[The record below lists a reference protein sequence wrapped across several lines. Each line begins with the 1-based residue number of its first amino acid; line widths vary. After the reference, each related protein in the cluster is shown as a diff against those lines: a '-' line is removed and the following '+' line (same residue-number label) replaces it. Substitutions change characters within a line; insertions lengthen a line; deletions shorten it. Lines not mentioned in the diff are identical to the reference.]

1 MAQPL
6 RFLALT
12 QPATDPE
19 MWAQV
24 LRENDFDP
32 IGTHLH
38 TEADFL
44 AALQCDP
51 PPELLLFEDHPPTLP
66 AGRVLQIL
74 AEQHLEI
81 PSLLIVSLEADRA
94 WLNHFQPPPTN
105 IIFTDRLWR
114 LGSAVRQALNEQRL
128 RREHQQLEATLRA
141 SEARFRSLIENSLD
155 SVSLLDAAGRII
167 YTSPANQRLLGYAAT
182 EFVGRS
188 AFQFVH
194 PAEAAQAR
202 AILEQALQ
210 APGQLIPAHVRLR
223 HKDGNWRWVDGT
235 VMNLLSDPTVQAIVV
250 NYQDVTEHHVTNLA
264 LQENKTRLQLL
275 NGILI
280 GTASG
285 QSVDLIIERTLRR
298 MARAFPA
305 LRVVYSTLDGAGMF
319 TVVNSLEPSPH
330 PNLKGQALSL
340 LNVPEY
346 LSALR
351 QRELVAIEDVTRDK
365 KYAPLVAAFANGHT
379 RAALNVPLQH
389 SEQLVGVLSLNAFEP
404 HEWSDHEATTL
415 TEIADYL
422 SITLQEARTQAE
434 RRQAEAQLQRRA
446 QELTALSH
454 MGQVVVASLDVDEV
468 LRQVIGEVS
477 YLLGAEGLAVELL
490 SEDRAELVFAAVG
503 GANAT
508 DLANLRVPSHSGVA
522 GEVVR
527 TGQAKLVQ
535 DSQQAAAPEVVQHI
549 SGYNPK
555 SIVGAPLRLHGE
567 TIGAMVAIHFQAN
580 AFTPNDLQLLEAA
593 ADWACI
599 AIGNA
604 RLFSETAEALAREK
618 RLYAVVRAVSSA
630 LDLTTTLH
638 NVVRLACEL
647 VGAQAGALALIEPSG
662 ETLKFSY
669 LYHLP
674 ETLADQRVPR
684 GQGVGWTIIEDN
696 QAVLLSNYAQ
706 HPKARADWVAAGVH
720 AFLGVPVVVGEDRL
734 GVLGLFHLNPDSQ
747 FSARDLE
754 LAEAVGRQA
763 GIAIQNARLFETER
777 RRVAALTALNKTS
790 LDLSAE
796 LDLNTLLRTVV
807 ERAARLLNAA
817 LGGLYLLL
825 PDKQTLEMVV
835 SLSGKHAGTRLQVG
849 EGLAGQVAQSGEPL
863 MVGDYSAWAG
873 HLSRYDLP
881 LHSLLGAPIKWQAE
895 GILGVLVI
903 GDERP
908 HQFDAEALE
917 IARLFAD
924 QAAVAIVNMR
934 QHASLRRR
942 LQESEAMAA
951 ISRALN
957 ETLDVERTLL
967 MIVDAARRIIPQVE
981 QAVIHLLEEDQ
992 QALRPAAVS
1001 GAETRGSKRGRRDI
1015 TMRPGSGV
1023 AGQVMAEG
1031 IVINVSDTLTDPRY
1045 LPLGQ
1050 GTQMRSLLVAPVQS
1064 GQRRLGT
1071 ISVQSTTPH
1080 AFSAD
1085 DEWLLATL
1093 GVQAALAIENA
1104 RLFEIERRRAE
1115 EAEALQH
1122 VTESLI
1128 SRVNLREMLS
1138 AVIEAI
1144 TTIANYK
1151 YVSIFLLEDG
1161 QLVAQAYK
1169 GYSQPLPILSLTQ
1182 GISGRVART
1191 GQPVFAPDVR
1201 RDPDYV
1207 EAVSTI
1213 RSLIGVPLIH
1223 TSQTLGVL
1231 VVESDAERG
1240 LDVSDLNWL
1249 TNVGRQLSVAI
1260 QNTHL
1265 VADLEKALLQEK
1277 AARAQLVQT
1286 EKLAAMGRLVASV
1299 AHELNNPLQAIQN
1312 ALYLVKQESG
1322 LSGQAREDLQVAL
1335 TEADRMAELIS
1346 RLRDTYRP
1354 ATREDF
1360 QPESLNLLIE
1370 DVRRLITTHLRHNQ
1384 VACEVMT
1391 DPRLPPMRGLRDQL
1405 KQALLNLC
1413 LNAVEAM
1420 PGGGRLTIRTSVQP
1434 SAQSLLLTIADT
1446 GGGISPE
1453 ALPNIFDPF
1462 FTTKESGTGLGLAI
1476 THDIIRRHGGHI
1488 EVQSELG
1495 QGTTFRVW
1503 FPVEQN
1509 A

>member
-1 MAQPL
+1 MPQPL
-6 RFLALT
+6 RVLALAD
-12 QPATDPE
+12 PLTDPDS
-19 MWAQV
+19 WARV
-24 LRENDFDP
+24 LRESDFDP
-32 IGTHLH
+32 IKDRVH
-38 TEADFL
+38 TEADYV
-44 AALQCDP
+44 AALRRDP
-51 PPELLLFEDHPPTLP
+51 PPDLILVEDNPPELP
-66 AGRVLQIL
+66 ALRALQVLVD
-74 AEQHLEI
+74 HKLEI
-81 PSLLIVSLEADRA
+81 PIILLTPPEAVEET
-94 WLNHFQPPPTN
+94 LNYFQHGASN
-105 IIFTDRLWR
+105 VIFTDRLWR
-114 LGSAVRQALNEQRL
+114 LGPAVRRALNEQQLRL
-128 RREHQQLEATLRA
+128 ERRSIEATLSA
-141 SEARFRSLIENSLD
+141 NEARFRSLIENSFD
-155 SVSLLDAAGRII
+155 SVLLLDATGVVT
-167 YTSPANQRLLGYAAT
+167 YTSPANQRILGYPAA

-188 AFQFVH
+188 AFEFVH
-194 PAEAAQAR
+194 PEDVAQAR
-202 AILEQALQ
+202 AGLEQAFQ
-210 APGQLIPAHVRLR
+210 SPGQPVPAQVRLR
-223 HKDGNWRWVDGT
+223 HREGGWRWLDGT
-235 VMNLLSDPTVQAIVV
+235 VTNLLLNPDVQAIVA
-250 NYQDVTEHHVTNLA
+250 NYRDVTERRATELA
-264 LQENKTRLQLL
+264 LLENKTRLQLL

-280 GTASG
+280 GTAAG
-285 QSVDLIIERTLRR
+285 QSVEIIIERTLKR
-298 MARAFPA
+298 MAQAFPT
-305 LRVVYSTLDGAGMF
+305 LRVMYGTLDSAGQL
-319 TVVNSLEPSPH
+319 TVVDSLEPAPH
-330 PNLKGQALSL
+330 PNLKGHLISL
-340 LNVPEY
+340 VSLPEY

-351 QRELVAIEDVTRDK
+351 QQELVALEDVARNK
-365 KYAPLVAAFANGHT
+365 RYAPLAAVFARDHT
-379 RAALNVPLQH
+379 RALLNMALPH
-389 SEQLVGVLSLNAFEP
+389 SEHVIGVLGLNAFEP
-404 HEWSDHEATTL
+404 HEWSDHEATAL

-422 SITLQEARTQAE
+422 AITLQEAQTLSE
-434 RRQAEAQLQRRA
+434 RRQAETQLQRRA
-446 QELTALSH
+446 KELTALSH

-490 SEDRAELVFAAVG
+490 SENRAEFIFAAVG
-503 GANAT
+503 GLNAKA
-508 DLANLRVPSHSGVA
+508 LANLRVPSHSGVA

-527 TGQAKLVQ
+527 TGQAMLVK
-535 DSQQAAAPEVVQHI
+535 DSALAAAPEVIQQI
-549 SGYNPK
+549 GDYNPK
-555 SIVGAPLRLHGE
+555 SILGAPLRLHGE
-567 TIGAMVAIHFQAN
+567 MIGAMVAVHSQAH
-580 AFTPNDLQLLEAA
+580 AFNMDDLHLLEAA

-604 RLFSETAEALAREK
+604 RLFSETAEALTREK
-618 RLYAVVRAVSSA
+618 RLYAVARAVSGA

-662 ETLKFSY
+662 ESMRFSY
-669 LYHLP
+669 LYNLP
-674 ETLADQRVPR
+674 EPLAEQQVPR
-684 GQGVGWTIIEDN
+684 GQGVGWVIVESN
-696 QAVLLSNYAQ
+696 QSLLLPNYAL
-706 HPKARADWVAAGVH
+706 HPSARADWIAAGVQ
-720 AFLGVPVVVGEDRL
+720 AFLGVPVVVGETRL
-734 GVLGLFHLNPDSQ
+734 GVLGLFNLTADKQ

-754 LAEAVGRQA
+754 LTEAVGRQA

-807 ERAARLLNAA
+807 ERAARLLDAT
-817 LGGLYLLL
+817 LGGLYLLQ

-835 SLSGKHAGTRLQVG
+835 SLSGKYGGTLLKVG
-849 EGLAGQVAQSGEPL
+849 EGLAGQVAQLGQPL
-863 MVGDYSAWAG
+863 VVGDYPAWSG
-873 HLSRYDLP
+873 HLARYDLP
-881 LHSLLGAPIKWQAE
+881 MHSLLGAPIKWQAE

-908 HQFDAEALE
+908 QRFDSEALE
-917 IARLFAD
+917 MARLFAD

-934 QHASLRRR
+934 QHTSLRRR

-957 ETLDVERTLL
+957 ETLNTERTLL

-1001 GAETRGSKRGRRDI
+1001 GAETGASRRGRREI
-1015 TMRPGSGV
+1015 TMRPGAGV

-1045 LPLGQ
+1045 LPLGRVS
-1050 GTQMRSLLVAPVQS
+1050 QMRSLLVAPVQS

-1071 ISVQSTTPH
+1071 ISVQSATPN

-1122 VTESLI
+1122 VTEPLI
-1128 SRVNLREMLS
+1128 SRLNLREMLS

-1151 YVSIFLLEDG
+1151 YVSIFLLEDD
-1161 QLVAQAYK
+1161 QLVARAHK
-1169 GYSQPLPILSLTQ
+1169 GYTLPLPILSRDQ

-1191 GQPVFAPDVR
+1191 GQPAFVPDVR

-1207 EAVSTI
+1207 EAASSV

-1231 VVESDAERG
+1231 IVESDAERG

-1249 TNVGRQLSVAI
+1249 INVGRQLSVAI
-1260 QNTHL
+1260 QNTRL

-1360 QPESLNLLIE
+1360 QLESLNLLIE

-1384 VACEVMT
+1384 VICEVIA
-1391 DPRLPPMRGLRDQL
+1391 DPHLPLMRGLRDQL

-1420 PGGGRLTIRTSVQP
+1420 PGGGRLTIHTSVQP
-1434 SAQSLLLTIADT
+1434 QTQSLLLTIADT
-1446 GGGISPE
+1446 GGGIAAE
-1453 ALPNIFDPF
+1453 ALPNVFDPF

-1476 THDIIRRHGGHI
+1476 THDIVRRHGGRI

-1495 QGTTFRVW
+1495 QGTTFQVW
-1503 FPVEQN
+1503 FPIEPN
-1509 A
+1509 G